1 MLAKK
6 MYSHLERENVLPSE
20 QKGCR
25 KGSRQTKDQL
35 LIDKTVLRDCKKRH
49 TNLAMA
55 WIDYKK
61 AYDMVP
67 HSWISECLE
76 MFGIAN
82 NVQDFLNNSMKSW
95 KLELN
100 ASGKT
105 LGEVDIRRG
114 IFQGDSLSPLLF
126 VLCMVP
132 LTWLLRRAKAGYEWG
147 NKGFKLNHLLF
158 MDDLKLFDKSKNQI
172 DSLVQTV
179 HIFSEDIGMQ
189 FGIKKCGVLIMERGK
204 VIRTDGIRLP
214 DGQHIKDIDEIGFAY
229 LAILETDK
237 IKEKEMK
244 EKFSR
249 EYLRRLRLILR
260 SKLNGR
266 NKIMAVNTW
275 VASVM
280 RYGAGILRW
289 NTDELKSL
297 DRRNRKFMTMHG
309 ALHPKSDI
317 DGVYLCREMG
327 GRGLISCEGCIR
339 MEENNLGW
347 YVRNSVEPLIEGV
360 KAAETIECNDT
371 VNKKEFKQRWMREK

>member
-1 MLAKK
+1 
-6 MYSHLERENVLPSE
+6 
-20 QKGCR
+20 
-25 KGSRQTKDQL
+25 
-35 LIDKTVLRDCKKRH
+35 
-49 TNLAMA
+49 
-55 WIDYKK
+55 
-61 AYDMVP
+61 
-67 HSWISECLE
+67 
-76 MFGIAN
+76 
-82 NVQDFLNNSMKSW
+82 
-95 KLELN
+95 
-100 ASGKT
+100 
-105 LGEVDIRRG
+105 
-114 IFQGDSLSPLLF
+114 
-126 VLCMVP
+126 MVP
-132 LTWLLRRAKAGYEWG
+132 LTWLLRRAKASYEWG

-158 MDDLKLFDKSKNQI
+158 MDDLKLFAKSKNQI

-179 HIFSEDIGMQ
+179 HFFSKDIGMQ
-189 FGIKKCGVLIMERGK
+189 LGIKKCRAFIMERRK
-204 VIRTDGIRLP
+204 VIRTDGIRQP
-214 DGQHIKDIDEIGFAY
+214 DGQHMKDIDETAY
-229 LAILETDK
+229 TYLEILETGK
-237 IKEKEMK
+237 IKEKKMK
-244 EKFSR
+244 EKINR

-347 YVRNSVEPLIEGV
+347 YVRNLVEPLIEGV
-360 KAAETIECNDT
+360 KAAETIEYNDT
-371 VNKKEFKQRWMREK
+371 VNKKEFKQRWMREKKELWKNKGMYGQFVREMPETTDEKVLAEKS